1 MTFAREDII
10 TSVPAMI
17 KRIKKTNGYTTEI
30 VFSLQDVMSNKQLLI
45 TKEEVINEFNKLIRK
60 IKNIIGTNK
69 PSNIPRK
76 KIWRIGHTILE
87 ERKKIGKKYG
97 VDITNIIQAVAEEL
111 SLSRMSIQRMVQ
123 FSAMLPKN
131 KVIEEISWGKYQ
143 EAIQIINKVDFNL
156 CITLIENG
164 ELKTTTEI
172 RNYVRQK
179 NNERKAK

>member
-1 MTFAREDII
+1 MTFAKEDII

-30 VFSLQDVMSNKQLLI
+30 VFSLQDVMNNKQLLI
-45 TKEEVINEFNKLIRK
+45 IKEEVIDEFNKLIRK

-69 PSNIPRK
+69 PSKIPRK
-76 KIWRIGHTILE
+76 QIWRIGHMILE

-111 SLSRMSIQRMVQ
+111 GLSESSIQYMVQ
-123 FSAMLPKN
+123 FSAMLPQS
-131 KVIEEISWGKYQ
+131 KVREEISWGKYQ
-143 EAIQIINKVDFNL
+143 EAIKLINNADFDL
-156 CITLIENG
+156 CITLIEKG
-164 ELKTTTEI
+164 ELKTTKEI

-179 NNERKAK
+179 NNERREK